1 VRINRWAVRQRTP
14 GVALKYK
21 RLGPTTVPI
30 TRDPHRCGR
39 VCAELGVASSNS
51 AAIKATPNTDAELD
65 GMENIDSSLS
75 TY

>member
-1 VRINRWAVRQRTP
+1 MP

-39 VCAELGVASSNS
+39 VWAELGVASSDS
-51 AAIKATPNTDAELD
+51 AAIKVTPNTGADLD
-65 GMENIDSSLS
+65 EMENIDSSLS
-75 TY
+75 MY